1 MKKFALKTAAVLL
14 GLAPL
19 VLADATP
26 DTATPTPTDSNC
38 CTRDGS
44 CMSPCSKDDKGIKCG
59 KQEWLDIETV
69 TIEAAN
75 GDPIA
80 QYTVAYLTE
89 TDGEPTDT
97 DKEKAREWYAKSVP
111 GLEKAAAEGFVYP
124 EEVQLQYE
132 SAMAS
137 LKSMAASSGL
147 SEDAYL
153 TNMFGDIPF
162 YFKPVLTMED
172 QDEISKLGRMPARET
187 RDSVIIDLLDIAP
200 LAPQTRTGDNQ
211 GARAGAALAY
221 MVIAKCAMWN
231 AVDDPSYWDTALEA
245 LEAIESIY
253 QDFSQYDYQYNVLF
267 RNKNTPESIFEV
279 QHMYQQGGIE
289 YYSNLAPRC
298 IPTPMQIIDEKP
310 YFDGVLIEEL
320 GINAN
325 VNTVIRPNAYFV
337 AQQSRGSRDIRANVN
352 MAWGYGGKDFKN
364 ATETKPYLGPKFW
377 CPNIQYNMDGN
388 NYKVFR
394 YADAILMKAECLHAK
409 NDFANAL
416 VYLNKTRTRAGL
428 TAFTDESPQGIIDE
442 IMIERA
448 KELFGEFQRKFDLVR
463 WGVFSDKVKET
474 TDYAPVRKAILPCHR
489 YYPIPD
495 SEVAKSKYILD
506 NKEYEEYGF

>member
-1 MKKFALKTAAVLL
+1 MKTYKYL
-14 GLAPL
+14 L
-19 VLADATP
+19 VLAFVALLSSCSLKEDRVSVTDPENYFRNYAECQSVLNGCYMPINAMYNATFFVVTECISDLMYLGGSNTQDAYLDFSPATP
-26 DTATPTPTDSNC
+26 RYGATAWDQGYLGVSRCNYAVWGIENAPEGAITDEQKNQLLC
-38 CTRDGS
+38 
-44 CMSPCSKDDKGIKCG
+44 
-59 KQEWLDIETV
+59 
-69 TIEAAN
+69 EAKALR
-75 GDPIA
+75 GF
-80 QYTVAYLTE
+80 YYL
-89 TDGEPTDT
+89 
-97 DKEKAREWYAKSVP
+97 
-111 GLEKAAAEGFVYP
+111 
-124 EEVQLQYE
+124 
-132 SAMAS
+132 
-137 LKSMAASSGL
+137 
-147 SEDAYL
+147 YL

-200 LAPQTRTGDNQ
+200 LAPQTRTSDNQ

>member
-1 MKKFALKTAAVLL
+1 MKTYKYL
-14 GLAPL
+14 L
-19 VLADATP
+19 VLAFVALLSSCSLKEDRVSVTDPENYFRNYAECQSVLNGCYMPINAMYNATFFVVTECISDLMYLGGSNTQDAYLDFSPATP
-26 DTATPTPTDSNC
+26 RYGATAWDQGYLGVSRCNYAVWGIENAPEGAITDEQKNQLLC
-38 CTRDGS
+38 
-44 CMSPCSKDDKGIKCG
+44 
-59 KQEWLDIETV
+59 
-69 TIEAAN
+69 EAKVLR
-75 GDPIA
+75 GF
-80 QYTVAYLTE
+80 YYL
-89 TDGEPTDT
+89 
-97 DKEKAREWYAKSVP
+97 
-111 GLEKAAAEGFVYP
+111 
-124 EEVQLQYE
+124 
-132 SAMAS
+132 
-137 LKSMAASSGL
+137 
-147 SEDAYL
+147 YL

-200 LAPQTRTGDNQ
+200 LAPQTRTSDNQ

>member
-1 MKKFALKTAAVLL
+1 MKTYKYL
-14 GLAPL
+14 L
-19 VLADATP
+19 VLAFVALLSSCSLKEDRVSVTDPENYFRNYAECQSVLNGCYMPINAMYNATFFVVTECISDLMYLGGSNTQDAYLDFSPATP
-26 DTATPTPTDSNC
+26 RYGATAWDQGYLGVSRCNYAVW
-38 CTRDGS
+38 
-44 CMSPCSKDDKGIKCG
+44 GIENAPEGAITEEQKNQLLC
-59 KQEWLDIETV
+59 
-69 TIEAAN
+69 EAKALR
-75 GDPIA
+75 GF
-80 QYTVAYLTE
+80 YYL
-89 TDGEPTDT
+89 
-97 DKEKAREWYAKSVP
+97 
-111 GLEKAAAEGFVYP
+111 
-124 EEVQLQYE
+124 
-132 SAMAS
+132 
-137 LKSMAASSGL
+137 
-147 SEDAYL
+147 YL

-187 RDSVIIDLLDIAP
+187 RDSIIIDLLDIAP
-200 LAPQTRTGDNQ
+200 LAPQTRTSDNQ

-474 TDYAPVRKAILPCHR
+474 IDYAPVRKAILPCHR

>member
-1 MKKFALKTAAVLL
+1 MKTYKYL
-14 GLAPL
+14 L
-19 VLADATP
+19 VLAFVALLSSCSLKEDRVSVTDPENYFRNYAECQSVLNGCYMPINAMYNATFFVVTECISDLMYLGGSNTQDAYLDFSPATP
-26 DTATPTPTDSNC
+26 RYGATAWDQGYLGVSRCNYAVW
-38 CTRDGS
+38 
-44 CMSPCSKDDKGIKCG
+44 GIENAPEGAITEEQKNQLLC
-59 KQEWLDIETV
+59 
-69 TIEAAN
+69 EAKALR
-75 GDPIA
+75 GF
-80 QYTVAYLTE
+80 YYL
-89 TDGEPTDT
+89 
-97 DKEKAREWYAKSVP
+97 
-111 GLEKAAAEGFVYP
+111 
-124 EEVQLQYE
+124 
-132 SAMAS
+132 
-137 LKSMAASSGL
+137 
-147 SEDAYL
+147 YL

-187 RDSVIIDLLDIAP
+187 RDSIIIDLLDIAP
-200 LAPQTRTGDNQ
+200 LAPQTRTSDNQ

>member
-1 MKKFALKTAAVLL
+1 MKTYKYL
-14 GLAPL
+14 L
-19 VLADATP
+19 VLTFVALLNSCSLKEDRVSVTDPENYFRNYAECQSVLNGCYMPINSMYNATFFVVTECISDLMYLGGSNTQDAYLDFSPATP
-26 DTATPTPTDSNC
+26 RYGATAWDQGYLGVSRCNYAVW
-38 CTRDGS
+38 
-44 CMSPCSKDDKGIKCG
+44 GIENAPEGAITEEQKNQLLC
-59 KQEWLDIETV
+59 
-69 TIEAAN
+69 EAKALR
-75 GDPIA
+75 GF
-80 QYTVAYLTE
+80 YYL
-89 TDGEPTDT
+89 
-97 DKEKAREWYAKSVP
+97 
-111 GLEKAAAEGFVYP
+111 
-124 EEVQLQYE
+124 
-132 SAMAS
+132 
-137 LKSMAASSGL
+137 
-147 SEDAYL
+147 YL

-200 LAPQTRTGDNQ
+200 LAPQTRTSDNQ

-310 YFDGVLIEEL
+310 YFDGVMIEEL

-337 AQQSRGSRDIRANVN
+337 GQQSRGSRDIRANVN

-463 WGVFSDKVKET
+463 WGVFCDKVKET

>member
-1 MKKFALKTAAVLL
+1 MKTYKYL
-14 GLAPL
+14 L
-19 VLADATP
+19 VLAFVALLSSCSLKEDRVSVTDPENYFRNYAECQSVLNGCYMPINAMYNATFFVVTECISDLMYLGGSNTQDAYLDFSPATP
-26 DTATPTPTDSNC
+26 RYGATAWDQGYLGVSRCNYAVW
-38 CTRDGS
+38 
-44 CMSPCSKDDKGIKCG
+44 GIENAPEGAITEEQKNQLLC
-59 KQEWLDIETV
+59 
-69 TIEAAN
+69 EAKALR
-75 GDPIA
+75 GF
-80 QYTVAYLTE
+80 YYL
-89 TDGEPTDT
+89 
-97 DKEKAREWYAKSVP
+97 
-111 GLEKAAAEGFVYP
+111 
-124 EEVQLQYE
+124 
-132 SAMAS
+132 
-137 LKSMAASSGL
+137 
-147 SEDAYL
+147 YL

-200 LAPQTRTGDNQ
+200 LAPQTRTSDNQ